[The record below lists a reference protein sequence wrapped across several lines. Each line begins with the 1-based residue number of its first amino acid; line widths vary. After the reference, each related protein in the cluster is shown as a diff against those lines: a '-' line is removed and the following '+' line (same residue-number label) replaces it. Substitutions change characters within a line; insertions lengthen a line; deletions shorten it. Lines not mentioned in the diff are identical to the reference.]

1 MAIRFFALGLS
12 ARFEPYEDE
21 DEADKHTDD
30 EPASHPPTPFR
41 WVRSAGGGPKD
52 LIFAGLFPGF
62 LLGLAAILGVS
73 TGWLI
78 FIGAILLAL
87 SAPLLGGGVATVA
100 CVSQIQGIDVS
111 NIAKDM
117 YEAVKKEELLAIP
130 FFVLA
135 GNIMTEGAI
144 AERLVNLAR
153 AVMGRTPSGLG
164 LASIFACV
172 IFAAISGSSPVTV
185 IAVGSIMFPML
196 VKERYPNFSLGFTSV
211 AHWECY
217 PLGPDDHQ
225 VVGQCL
231 QVVGKERRSIRFVP
245 GGLDPS
251 VLLVSPNDLF
261 IAIVLQSCSWC
272 MAFFTLYRTR

>member
-30 EPASHPPTPFR
+30 EPALIHRPVSLGAKCRWRTKGSHLCRPFSR
-41 WVRSAGGGPKD
+41 
-52 LIFAGLFPGF
+52 L

-87 SAPLLGGGVATVA
+87 VGAPLFLVIGVATVA

-164 LASIFACV
+164 LASFFACV

-185 IAVGSIMFPML
+185 IAVGS
-196 VKERYPNFSLGFTSV
+196 
-211 AHWECY
+211 
-217 PLGPDDHQ
+217 
-225 VVGQCL
+225 
-231 QVVGKERRSIRFVP
+231 
-245 GGLDPS
+245 
-251 VLLVSPNDLF
+251 
-261 IAIVLQSCSWC
+261 SCSQCW
-272 MAFFTLYRTR
+272 